1 MNAVGNIWCPRRGIR
16 CRDLGDNLFLF
27 TFLQPAGRRRAI
39 EDGPWE
45 FGGDLLIVREFDENC
60 LLEELEFV
68 LTPIWLRVF
77 KLPIGLMTTETG
89 EEIGNRVGRTIE
101 VDTDEGGSAIGK
113 YLRIKVLFDIRKP
126 LLRGVTMEIGPNE
139 QTQWCPVKYEFL
151 PNFCY
156 ICGRLGHIDREC
168 PTGIWKEK
176 KKPFGPELRVLPPR
190 RRGLEDGRSRSRSSG
205 SGGTKSEGNSI
216 VPGKSSLKGGVTGE
230 SGKSVNGFVEPNEES
245 NSTLKSLS
253 VAQATGVAK
262 KLSWEDDSSGSNRK
276 KEEIGAGLLREKAVD
291 GLKENMLKQAGK
303 IGVVEGRSG

>member
-1 MNAVGNIWCPRRGIR
+1 MATELEGKLGGLKLSEAESSVLKGSWKKKDGGSEGELQAVGKLFSEKPGNVKGIVNAVGNIWCPRRGIR
-16 CRDLGDNLFLF
+16 CRDLGDNPFLF
-27 TFLQPAGRRRAI
+27 TFLQPAGRRTAI

-156 ICGRLGHIDREC
+156 ICGRLGHIDQEC

-176 KKPFGPELRVLPPR
+176 K
-190 RRGLEDGRSRSRSSG
+190 
-205 SGGTKSEGNSI
+205 
-216 VPGKSSLKGGVTGE
+216 
-230 SGKSVNGFVEPNEES
+230 
-245 NSTLKSLS
+245 
-253 VAQATGVAK
+253 
-262 KLSWEDDSSGSNRK
+262 
-276 KEEIGAGLLREKAVD
+276 
-291 GLKENMLKQAGK
+291 
-303 IGVVEGRSG
+303 